1 MKHYSVERK
10 AAVLRKML
18 PPSSLSVAEL
28 VKQEGISDGTLYLW
42 RKQAMASGEMSAVTK
57 KTAEGWSGESKLAA
71 VVETALLS
79 ELELS
84 QYCRGKG
91 LYPEQV
97 SAWKQACIVG
107 QQTASQRQ
115 QTEGAQARADQKRIR
130 ELERELCRKDKALA
144 EAAAILI
151 LRKKLNALWGDDA
164 GEN

>member
-1 MKHYSVERK
+1 MKGYSAERK
-10 AAVLRKML
+10 AAVLQKML
-18 PPSSLSVAEL
+18 PPTSLSVAEL
-28 VKQEGISDGTLYLW
+28 AKQEGISDVTLYHW
-42 RKQAMASGEMSAVTK
+42 RKQAIASGAMSAVTK
-57 KTAEGWSGESKLAA
+57 KTAEGWSAESKLAA

-79 ELELS
+79 EVELS
-84 QYCRGKG
+84 QYCREKG

-97 SAWKQACIVG
+97 KAWKQACLVG

-115 QTEGAQARADQKRIR
+115 QTEGAQARADQKRIH

>member
-1 MKHYSVERK
+1 MKHYSAERK
-10 AAVLRKML
+10 AAVLQKML

-28 VKQEGISDGTLYLW
+28 ARQEGISDVTLYHW
-42 RKQAMASGEMSAVTK
+42 RKQAMASGMMSAVTK

-71 VVETALLS
+71 VVETARLS
-79 ELELS
+79 EVEFS
-84 QYCRGKG
+84 EYCRGNG

-97 SAWKQACIVG
+97 KAWKQACIVG
-107 QQTASQRQ
+107 QQTATQ
-115 QTEGAQARADQKRIR
+115 QKQVEGAQARADQKRIR
-130 ELERELCRKDKALA
+130 ALERELHRKDQALA

>member
-1 MKHYSVERK
+1 MKSYSAERK
-10 AAVLRKML
+10 AAVVQKML
-18 PPSSLSVAEL
+18 PPSNMSVAEL
-28 VKQEGISDGTLYLW
+28 VKQEGISDVTLYHW

-71 VVETALLS
+71 VVETARLS
-79 ELELS
+79 EVELS
-84 QYCRGKG
+84 EYCRGKG

-97 SAWKQACIVG
+97 TAWKQACIVG
-107 QQTASQRQ
+107 QQTATQQR

-130 ELERELCRKDKALA
+130 DLERELHRKDKALA

-151 LRKKLNALWGDDA
+151 LRKKLNALWGDDT